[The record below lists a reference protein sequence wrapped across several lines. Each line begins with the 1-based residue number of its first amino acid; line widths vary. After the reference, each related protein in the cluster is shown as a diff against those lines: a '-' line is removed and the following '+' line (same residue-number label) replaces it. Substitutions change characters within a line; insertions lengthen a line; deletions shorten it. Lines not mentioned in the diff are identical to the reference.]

1 MAVEVARRVV
11 QEDLRS
17 VAFET
22 SEDVDVTSSF
32 DKMGLREG
40 LLRGIYAYGMPCCV
54 LFCLMDC
61 SVCKLN
67 FNGGYFIW

>member
-1 MAVEVARRVV
+1 MAMVAARRVV

-17 VAFET
+17 VEFET

-40 LLRGIYAYGMPCCV
+40 LLRGIYAYGMPCCG
-54 LFCLMDC
+54 LFCL
-61 SVCKLN
+61 
-67 FNGGYFIW
+67 

>member
-1 MAVEVARRVV
+1 MAVVAARVV

-40 LLRGIYAYGMPCCV
+40 LLRGIYAYGMPCCG
-54 LFCLMDC
+54 LFCL
-61 SVCKLN
+61 
-67 FNGGYFIW
+67 